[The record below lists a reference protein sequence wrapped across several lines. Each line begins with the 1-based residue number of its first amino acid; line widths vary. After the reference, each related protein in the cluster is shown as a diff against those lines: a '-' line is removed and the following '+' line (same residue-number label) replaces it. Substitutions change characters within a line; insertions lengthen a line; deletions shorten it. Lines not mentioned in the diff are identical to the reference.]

1 VIIKLVQYLCLN
13 IKICKKYCFGEIEFD
28 DDFHKIRKIHDDVK
42 DDDDF
47 NKAKIHKIYN
57 VLNDILCIGVPCDA
71 LKSRLSQSNKERT
84 LKRII
89 NDKFYNIFNN
99 GLKFV
104 KIELITNDP
113 GKLCYVRM
121 DGWMV
126 ERM

>member
-1 VIIKLVQYLCLN
+1 MIIKLVQYLCLN
-13 IKICKKYCFGEIEFD
+13 IKICKKYCFGEI

-89 NDKFYNIFNN
+89 NDKFYNIF
-99 GLKFV
+99 K
-104 KIELITNDP
+104 KI
-113 GKLCYVRM
+113 V
-121 DGWMV
+121 
-126 ERM
+126 